1 MGDMVRKQIY
11 ISRRQQTLLKRLAKE
26 KGISEAEIVRQAIDR
41 EAMNALPKSNLS
53 REEAWERLSQFIL
66 SLRERADQFSEPYQW
81 NRDDA
86 YEERLN
92 RFDSNADWI

>member
-26 KGISEAEIVRQAIDR
+26 KGTSEAEIVRQAIDR
-41 EAMNALPKSNLS
+41 EAMNALPKSNLN

-66 SLRERADQFSEPYQW
+66 SLRELILYIIKSFRTIFQNISKSILILLLIA
-81 NRDDA
+81 
-86 YEERLN
+86 LKM
-92 RFDSNADWI
+92 